1 MASNT
6 DNNPKNPDVEGAPA
20 RKAGFGSF
28 LRDVLIV
35 LALGGG
41 AMYWYLGYTET
52 QEKIAERTLDARN
65 EMNRHDLKS
74 LQDAEALYREIL
86 ELDAGHG
93 PSAASLS
100 RTLYYQHDHGLDTM
114 AEAKSMLQKAKS
126 ANAETPSRYAAEG
139 FLMVADGQAERAVA
153 QVKEWLE
160 GGKAAPPVAHALAVA
175 HLANGDYIEANRVA
189 RQAKEADFSNI
200 AVQLTMAESSER
212 NGQDR
217 EAIKDLSAVIRNN
230 ANPEHFLAK
239 AWLAALRAKN
249 YGVLDRPL
257 ALLSELN
264 ELNEKQPDRLGP
276 RTKTYITWGEG
287 ELSLA
292 VGNAE
297 GAIEKADAAL
307 KELENFPPLLDL
319 KARAYIALGKLDEAM
334 AAYDAAIAVEPTYRG
349 IKWDYAELKS
359 AQGDD
364 EALAL
369 IEELEKSDPAKYK
382 GPDYLVFKA
391 EHALNKG
398 NLEEAMEL
406 YKAAAEKGDSA
417 DILFGIAKVTF
428 LEEKEKGK
436 KADIEKVTLAFQD
449 ALNKKKRFPELHE
462 YLAAVNLWNYLVEG
476 AHGSLVQAESQYK
489 ALKKPIPE
497 IVAFYDRAIALFENA
512 EPKIRREAA
521 KFAEEWKRKKQE
533 FLGSLQSS

>member
-1 MASNT
+1 MASKTDKTPNT
-6 DNNPKNPDVEGAPA
+6 PDVDAPPA
-20 RKAGFGSF
+20 RQAGFGGF

-35 LALGGG
+35 LVLGG
-41 AMYWYLGYTET
+41 AAVYWYLGYTET
-52 QEKIAERTLDARN
+52 QEEIAKRTLDART

-74 LQDAEALYREIL
+74 LQDAEKLYREIL
-86 ELDAGHG
+86 TLEAGHA
-93 PSAASLS
+93 PSAAGLA
-100 RTLYYQHDHGLDTM
+100 RTLYYQHEHGLDTLG
-114 AEAKSMLQKAKS
+114 EAKSMLQQARS
-126 ANAETPSRYAAEG
+126 GEAETPSRYAAEG

-160 GGKAAPPVAHALAVA
+160 GGRAAPPVAHALAVA
-175 HLANGDYIEANRVA
+175 HLANGDYIESNRVA

-200 AVQLTMAESSER
+200 AVRLTMAESSQR

-217 EAIKDLSAVIRNN
+217 EAIKDLSAVVRNN
-230 ANPEHFLAK
+230 ANAEHFLAK

-257 ALLSELN
+257 SLLN
-264 ELNEKQPDRLGP
+264 ELNELKEKQPDRIGP
-276 RTKTYITWGEG
+276 RTKTFITWGEG

-307 KELENFPPLLDL
+307 KELPNFAPLLDL
-319 KARAYIALGKLDEAM
+319 KARSFVALGKNDEAM
-334 AAYDAAIAVEPTYRG
+334 AAYDAAVAVKPTYRG
-349 IKWDYAELKS
+349 IKWDYARLKS
-359 AQGDD
+359 KQGDD

-369 IEELEKSDPAKYK
+369 VEDLEKTDPAKYK

-406 YKAAAEKGDSA
+406 FKAAAEEGDSA

-428 LEEKEKGK
+428 LEEKENGK

-449 ALNKKKRFPELHE
+449 ALNKKKRYPELHE
-462 YLAAVNLWNYLVEG
+462 YLAGVNLWNYLVEG
-476 AHGSLVQAESQYK
+476 AHGSLSQAESQYK

-497 IVAFYDRAIALFENA
+497 IVAFYDRAIATFENA
-512 EPKIRREAA
+512 EPKVRREAS
-521 KFAEEWKRKKQE
+521 KFAEEWKQKKQE